1 MTAIAAVDEAVP
13 LDAPLRLEKGGV
25 IQRCRVG
32 LRRVGDGDAPAV
44 LVLGGLSATRRVTSL
59 PGEVRAGWWDPV
71 VEVSR
76 VLSSGAVQLVS
87 ADFLAGEGLSSLPGD
102 GDQLTTGD
110 QAEAIAR
117 ACIASGIETLAAVIG
132 ASYGGMVALSLAAA
146 RPQFAG
152 RVFAI
157 SAADRSHPMASAA
170 RWIQR
175 EILRLGEAA
184 GRPRAGVALARAL
197 AMTSYRTASEFH
209 GRFGAGPDGACAVT
223 AYLTRRGEDFAGRWT
238 SARFRQLSESL
249 DLHQVDPSRIGIP
262 VTLVGVTSDTLVPIW
277 QLQALRDA
285 LGSGGSLH
293 LLDSPWGHDAFL
305 KEPAAI
311 ARLVDRFLLTSL
323 RQP

>member
-13 LDAPLRLEKGGV
+13 LGAPLQLEKGGV

-44 LVLGGLSATRRVTSL
+44 LVLGGISATRRVTSL
-59 PGEVRAGWWDPV
+59 PGEAGAGWWDPV
-71 VEVSR
+71 INASS
-76 VLSSGAVQLVS
+76 VLSSGAVQLVG

-117 ACIASGIETLAAVIG
+117 ACITSGIETLAAVVG

-146 RPQFAG
+146 RPEFAG
-152 RVFAI
+152 KILAI

-175 EILRLGEAA
+175 EIVRLGETA
-184 GRPRAGVALARAL
+184 GRPHAGIALARAL
-197 AMTSYRTASEFH
+197 AMTTYRTAAEFH
-209 GRFGAGPDGACAVT
+209 DRFGAGPDGVCAVT

-238 SARFRQLSESL
+238 ATRFRQLSESL
-249 DLHQVDPSRIGIP
+249 DLHQVDPSRIAIP

-277 QLQALRDA
+277 QLHALRDA
-285 LGSGGSLH
+285 LVPGGPLH

-311 ARLVDRFLLTSL
+311 ARLIDRSLTSL

>member
-13 LDAPLRLEKGGV
+13 LGAPLRLEKGGV

-44 LVLGGLSATRRVTSL
+44 LVLGGISATRRVTSL
-59 PGEVRAGWWDPV
+59 PGEAGAGWWDPV
-71 VEVSR
+71 INASS
-76 VLSSGAVQLVS
+76 VLSSGAVQLVG

-117 ACIASGIETLAAVIG
+117 ACITSGIETLAAVVG

-146 RPQFAG
+146 RPEFAG
-152 RVFAI
+152 KILAI

-175 EILRLGEAA
+175 EIVRLGETA
-184 GRPRAGVALARAL
+184 GRPHAGIALARAL
-197 AMTSYRTASEFH
+197 AMTTYRTAAEFH
-209 GRFGAGPDGACAVT
+209 DRFGAGPDGVCAVT
-223 AYLTRRGEDFAGRWT
+223 AYLTRRGEDSAGRWT
-238 SARFRQLSESL
+238 ATRFRQLSESL
-249 DLHQVDPSRIGIP
+249 DLHQVDPSRIAIP

-277 QLQALRDA
+277 QLHALRDA
-285 LGSGGSLH
+285 LVPGGPLH

-311 ARLVDRFLLTSL
+311 ARLIDRSLTSL